1 MSLEESFP
9 IMVLLCKENTIRIK
23 NNQMTKWLQE
33 KKVAQALMLP
43 MLEKSSMVTPIIEDT
58 KFANIVI
65 NDLPDLTT
73 KEAKSLVDS
82 IR

>member
-1 MSLEESFP
+1 
-9 IMVLLCKENTIRIK
+9 
-23 NNQMTKWLQE
+23 MTKWLQE